1 MATQT
6 LADWQKANPTYK
18 VSYDKNTKTSTITD
32 PTGNNINFASGQA
45 NDAYGI
51 TGQIQNGSN
60 VVDVNKL
67 MSALQAQANQNQ
79 QSQSMQP
86 TQQAQAPSAY
96 QNNTVDMI
104 NEQAREQM
112 AAQAAAIQAAR
123 DKQVSEYNSQ
133 ISQAPQTYQPLR
145 NEASYAGA
153 KNLQAANERMAAMG
167 MYNSGDSVTAGIQ
180 VNAATQNNINQLNL
194 QEQNLVNQLKKAI
207 ADANESANSQILQS
221 NSEINAQKLQ
231 ALINQS
237 NADRDYNFQ
246 VDQTAYNRGQDTLN
260 RTDKINEAMGYVNPT
275 ANETVPDNIRQ
286 QLAQY
291 SNNYAA
297 FINSTNDPTLKHY
310 AQVLANEKIFS
321 NPDLLAKYGE
331 QFKTSAQKAQDL
343 QNEANQLALK
353 YQSQIYQGQIDEQT
367 LKNEYQRLVNQGYPK
382 QQAMELAVAQAN
394 INQSNASAAAAI
406 MNARTNQ
413 DQLAWTKSPNN
424 PANQKINSNSAFT
437 IDDWAKTLDNEF
449 LPKIDSSGNVV
460 SSGITNNVEREKRIL
475 GLGLPSDMTKALYQ
489 RYNIPLP

>member
-6 LADWQKANPTYK
+6 LADWQKANPNYK
-18 VSYDKNTKTSTITD
+18 VSYDSAKKMSTVTD
-32 PTGNNINFASGQA
+32 PTGKSISFASGQA

-60 VVDVNKL
+60 VVDANKL
-67 MSALQAQANQNQ
+67 MAALQAQASQGQ

-86 TQQAQAPSAY
+86 TQQIQTPSTY
-96 QNNTVDMI
+96 QTNASDMI
-104 NEQAREQM
+104 EEQARQQM

-180 VNAATQNNINQLNL
+180 VNAATQNNINALNL

-231 ALINQS
+231 ALINQA

-246 VDQTAYNRGQDTLN
+246 VDQTAYNRGQDALN
-260 RTDKINEAMGYVNPT
+260 RTDKINEAMGYVNPY
-275 ANETVPDNIRQ
+275 ANVVVPENIKQ
-286 QLAQY
+286 QLAPY
-291 SNNYAA
+291 ANNYAA
-297 FINSTNDPTLKHY
+297 Y
-310 AQVLANEKIFS
+310 AQANPNTELGNWANILGVQKLFA

-331 QFKTSAQKAQDL
+331 KFKTSAQKAQDL

-413 DQLAWTKSPNN
+413 DQLAWAKSLNN

-449 LPKIDSSGNVV
+449 LPKIDSYGNVV